1 MKLSIITINY
11 NNKEGLLKTILSVV
25 NQNHHDYEYII
36 IDGGS
41 NDGSVD
47 IYKDYAD
54 KNDYWVSEKD
64 KGIYNAMNKGI
75 DVAKGEYCIFMN
87 SGDTF
92 YDSNTLQLCIPCL
105 DGTDVLAGGC
115 KLDSGGI
122 LNPPRVITFENLY
135 NLNSHVIN
143 LHL

>member
-11 NNKEGLLKTILSVV
+11 DNKEGLLKTILSVV
-25 NQNHHDYEYII
+25 NQINHDYEYII

-47 IYKDYAD
+47 IIKDYAD
-54 KNDYWVSEKD
+54 KIDYWVSSKD

-92 YDSNTLQLCIPCL
+92 YDSNTLKLCIPCL
-105 DGTDVLAGGC
+105 DGTDVLAG
-115 KLDSGGI
+115 DVSWIQGGEI
-122 LNPPRVITFENLY
+122 
-135 NLNSHVIN
+135 
-143 LHL
+143 